1 MRNKIRKL
9 AVILFWLLIWQL
21 ASALIETKILFA
33 SPAATLIRL
42 AELIGTAEFWRTI
55 SFSCLRIGA
64 GFGLAFVSGIIL
76 AIVSAGLPVI
86 RELLSPLMKLIKAIP
101 VASFVILALFW
112 FRSQNLSVLISFLMV
127 LPVIYSNVLQ

>member
-42 AELIGTAEFWRTI
+42 AELIGK
-55 SFSCLRIGA
+55 IGRA
-64 GFGLAFVSGIIL
+64 HV
-76 AIVSAGLPVI
+76 
-86 RELLSPLMKLIKAIP
+86 
-101 VASFVILALFW
+101 
-112 FRSQNLSVLISFLMV
+112 
-127 LPVIYSNVLQ
+127 